1 MVQKLPID
9 KTERG
14 LERLERCI
22 LNHFCQTQSCTL
34 LKILAWQAKVGEDH
48 AKYGVKLVE
57 KLFHPLILS

>member
-9 KTERG
+9 KAERG

-34 LKILAWQAKVGEDH
+34 LKVLAREAKVCEDH
-48 AKYGVKLVE
+48 AKYGIKLVE
-57 KLFHPLILS
+57 